1 MDEILHAH
9 RLDENENR
17 RTFGAAASEL
27 PDGVFLLVNAEPW
40 LLFGGA
46 LHRWSPEGYTE
57 RAVVPAGV
65 VQVLT
70 PRCTVDVIRAGY
82 LPQIDAS
89 ALV

>member
-1 MDEILHAH
+1 MNLLKTH
-9 RLDENENR
+9 R
-17 RTFGAAASEL
+17 RTGRRPSKLLVVVATLVTVAALAGCS
-27 PDGVFLLVNAEPW
+27 DGV
-40 LLFGGA
+40 

-57 RAVVPAGV
+57 RTVVPVGV

-70 PRCTVDVIRAGY
+70 PRCTVDVIGAGY